1 MSVGQEFT
9 NAKRVVVLIKGQ
21 DGLEH
26 GWEVFNPRQTRWNH
40 AGIVAGSSHAT
51 MTVTGEFHRLTRYGA
66 NGAFESAPQELE
78 E

>member
-9 NAKRVVVLIKGQ
+9 NAKRVVVLIEGQ

-26 GWEVFNPRQTRWNH
+26 GWEVFNPRQVDWEFY
-40 AGIVAGSSHAT
+40 GIIGGSSHAT
-51 MTVTGEFHRLTRYGA
+51 MTVSGEFHRMTRYGA
-66 NGAFESAPQELE
+66 NGAFESGTLELE